1 MKKNKHDGTNE
12 SQVTQ
17 ENMNN
22 ITANNSSVIM
32 IDSEMMGQYQPISG
46 TLPYSTK
53 TNYEIAPMRSQQKYS
68 SKNKNNV
75 QPDF

>member
-1 MKKNKHDGTNE
+1 MKKNKHDGTDE

-17 ENMNN
+17 DNN
-22 ITANNSSVIM
+22 ITANNSVIM
-32 IDSEMMGQYQPISG
+32 IDSEMMGQFQPISG

-53 TNYEIAPMRSQQKYS
+53 TNYEIAPKRSQSKYS
-68 SKNKNNV
+68 SKSKNNV